1 MSGSDLRS
9 LERDVEQARDRFAHD
24 LARLRSPETISEFKD
39 TLWAE
44 ARETKDEL
52 VEKTKQAAQDGI
64 QRIIADLKERAAA
77 NPAAIL
83 AIGAGLAWRLIH
95 RPPIASL
102 LVGIGL
108 VSLFRP
114 QTGGEVVA
122 GASKLLHSAKDTAQ
136 EWGEDLRQ
144 ASSDGGS
151 EIAERAPLAAGQIS
165 DMARGTVTRITDKA
179 NLAAGQISDMARG
192 TVTRITDK
200 ANLAAGQISD
210 MARETVTR
218 ITDKANSAADHAG
231 RESLAQIGATAAS
244 TADRA
249 SSIIHDAV
257 SDPETRDRY
266 LLGAAALAVA
276 AAVGIAYQRRAAD
289 GGDRP

>member
-1 MSGSDLRS
+1 MSNLQS
-9 LERDVEQARDRFAHD
+9 LERDVELARDRLAHD

-77 NPAAIL
+77 NPTAVL

-200 ANLAAGQISD
+200 AS
-210 MARETVTR
+210 
-218 ITDKANSAADHAG
+218 SAADQASDAG
-231 RESLAQIGATAAS
+231 QESLAQIGATAAS
-244 TADRA
+244 AADRA

>member
-1 MSGSDLRS
+1 MSGSNLQS
-9 LERDVEQARDRFAHD
+9 LERDVELARDRFAHD

-52 VEKTKQAAQDGI
+52 IEKTKDAAQDGI
-64 QRIIADLKERAAA
+64 QRIVADLKERAAA
-77 NPAAIL
+77 NPAAVL
-83 AIGAGLAWRLIH
+83 AIGAGLAWRLVH

-144 ASSDGGS
+144 ASSDGMS
-151 EIAERAPLAAGQIS
+151 EIAERATVAAGQIS
-165 DMARGTVTRITDKA
+165 GMARETVARITDKA
-179 NLAAGQISDMARG
+179 S
-192 TVTRITDK
+192 
-200 ANLAAGQISD
+200 
-210 MARETVTR
+210 
-218 ITDKANSAADHAG
+218 SAADHASEAG
-231 RESLAQIGATAAS
+231 QESLAQVRATAAS
-244 TADRA
+244 AADRA
-249 SSIIHDAV
+249 SSIVHDAV

-266 LLGAAALAVA
+266 LLGVAALAVA

-289 GGDRP
+289 GGDRA

>member
-1 MSGSDLRS
+1 VGGSAWDQGR
-9 LERDVEQARDRFAHD
+9 AG
-24 LARLRSPETISEFKD
+24 
-39 TLWAE
+39 
-44 ARETKDEL
+44 RED
-52 VEKTKQAAQDGI
+52 KTSAQDGI

-179 NLAAGQISDMARG
+179 NLAAGQISDMARETVTRITDKANLAAGQISDMARG

-218 ITDKANSAADHAG
+218 ITDKANSAADQTSDAG

-289 GGDRP
+289 GGDGQ

>member
-1 MSGSDLRS
+1 MIGSDLRS

-39 TLWAE
+39 NLWAE

-52 VEKTKQAAQDGI
+52 VEKTKEAALDGM

-77 NPAAIL
+77 NPAAVL
-83 AIGAGLAWRLIH
+83 AIGAGLAWRLIQ

-114 QTGGEVVA
+114 ETGGEVVA

-136 EWGEDLRQ
+136 EWSEDLRQ
-144 ASSDGGS
+144 ASSDGMS
-151 EIAERAPLAAGQIS
+151 EIAERATLAAGQIS

-179 NLAAGQISDMARG
+179 S
-192 TVTRITDK
+192 
-200 ANLAAGQISD
+200 
-210 MARETVTR
+210 
-218 ITDKANSAADHAG
+218 SAADQASDAG
-231 RESLAQIGATAAS
+231 QESLAQIEATA
-244 TADRA
+244 A
-249 SSIIHDAV
+249 SSIIHEAV
-257 SDPETRDRY
+257 SEPETRDRY

-276 AAVGIAYQRRAAD
+276 AAVGIAYQRRAAG

>member
-1 MSGSDLRS
+1 MSGSNLQS
-9 LERDVEQARDRFAHD
+9 LERDVELARDRLAHD

-52 VEKTKQAAQDGI
+52 IEKTKDAAQDGI

-77 NPAAIL
+77 NPAAVL

-144 ASSDGGS
+144 ASSDRVS
-151 EIAERAPLAAGQIS
+151 EIADRA
-165 DMARGTVTRITDKA
+165 TV
-179 NLAAGQISDMARG
+179 
-192 TVTRITDK
+192 
-200 ANLAAGQISD
+200 AAGQISD

-218 ITDKANSAADHAG
+218 ISDKASSAAEQASDAG
-231 RESLAQIGATAAS
+231 QDSLAQIGATAAAV
-244 TADRA
+244 ADGA
-249 SSIIHDAV
+249 SSMINAV

-266 LLGAAALAVA
+266 LLGAAAIAVA

-289 GGDRP
+289 A

>member
-1 MSGSDLRS
+1 MIGSDLRS

-39 TLWAE
+39 NLWAE

-52 VEKTKQAAQDGI
+52 VEKTKEAALDGM

-77 NPAAIL
+77 NPAAVL
-83 AIGAGLAWRLIH
+83 AIGAGLAWRLIQ

-114 QTGGEVVA
+114 ETGGEVVA

-179 NLAAGQISDMARG
+179 S
-192 TVTRITDK
+192 
-200 ANLAAGQISD
+200 
-210 MARETVTR
+210 
-218 ITDKANSAADHAG
+218 SAADQASDAG
-231 RESLAQIGATAAS
+231 QESLAQIEATA
-244 TADRA
+244 A
-249 SSIIHDAV
+249 SSIIHEAV

-276 AAVGIAYQRRAAD
+276 AAVGIAYQRRAAG

>member
-1 MSGSDLRS
+1 MSGSNLQS
-9 LERDVEQARDRFAHD
+9 LERDVELARDRLAHD

-52 VEKTKQAAQDGI
+52 IEKTKDAAQDGI

-77 NPAAIL
+77 NPAAVL

-114 QTGGEVVA
+114 QTGGEMVA

-144 ASSDGGS
+144 ASSDRMS
-151 EIAERAPLAAGQIS
+151 EIADRA
-165 DMARGTVTRITDKA
+165 TV
-179 NLAAGQISDMARG
+179 
-192 TVTRITDK
+192 
-200 ANLAAGQISD
+200 AAGQISD

-218 ITDKANSAADHAG
+218 ITDKASSAAEHASETG
-231 RESLAQIGATAAS
+231 QDSMAQIGATAAAV
-244 TADRA
+244 ADGA
-249 SSIIHDAV
+249 SAMINDAIY
-257 SDPETRDRY
+257 DPETRDRY

-289 GGDRP
+289 A